1 MDVAGEPGRWAVVK
15 KKNLLVVAASPR
27 PRGNSTTLAGEAAR
41 GAADAGAEV
50 RVVRLADL
58 AFGPCRACDRCRKPG
73 AKGCVQADDM
83 KALQADIR
91 KADGLLIASPVYW
104 FTMSAQA
111 KLFMDRLYVFGAKSY
126 RELKGK
132 RVGVI
137 LASGDADPRA
147 SGALNAM
154 RTFQDAFA
162 YLGAPIVGMVH
173 HGGGRAGA
181 VRKNE
186 AVMKE
191 AYALGRALAS

>member
-73 AKGCVQADDM
+73 AKGCVQDDDM
-83 KALQADIR
+83 KALRAAIR

-111 KLFMDRLYVFGAKSY
+111 KLFMDRLYAFGAKSY

-132 RVGVI
+132 RIGVI
-137 LASGDADPRA
+137 LASGDADPRS
-147 SGALNAM
+147 SGAVNAM
-154 RTFQDAFA
+154 RSFQDAFA
-162 YLGAPIVGMVH
+162 YLGAPIAGMVH
-173 HGGGRAGA
+173 SGGGRAGA
-181 VRKNE
+181 VRKNK
-186 AVMKE
+186 ALMKE
-191 AYALGRALAS
+191 AYALGRALAA